1 MKISEFSV
9 KHPVIIGMFI
19 IVLAVFGILSI
30 STINVEF
37 MGDISAPSVIVVS
50 VYPGADA
57 EDIEEDVTRVLEDD
71 FVTLPDFKSVS
82 STSANSVS
90 TVNIT
95 FRDGIDP
102 YDKLGEVR
110 DRINRLMTELPEGL
124 AGMPR
129 AIVGGA
135 EMLPI
140 FTFSVLGGEDQEVL

>member
-19 IVLAVFGILSI
+19 IVLAVFGVLSI

-37 MGDISAPSVIVVS
+37 MGDISVPSVIVVS

-57 EDIEEDVTRVLEDD
+57 EDIEDDVTEVLEDD
-71 FVTLPDFKSVS
+71 FVTLPDFKSIS
-82 STSANSVS
+82 SQSANSVS
-90 TVNIT
+90 TITIT

-110 DRINRLMTELPEGL
+110 DRINRLMEDLQEGL
-124 AGMPR
+124 P
-129 AIVGGA
+129 
-135 EMLPI
+135 
-140 FTFSVLGGEDQEVL
+140 